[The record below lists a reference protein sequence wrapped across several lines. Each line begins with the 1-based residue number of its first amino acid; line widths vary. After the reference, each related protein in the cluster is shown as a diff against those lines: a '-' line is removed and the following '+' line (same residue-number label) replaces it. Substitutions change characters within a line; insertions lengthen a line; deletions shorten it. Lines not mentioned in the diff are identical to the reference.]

1 MKRQRLISKGSLSRL
16 FQEAA
21 EAWRRQDYQAT
32 IALLERA
39 SRLDPANASVL
50 LDWGRAHG
58 LRYEYGS
65 AERCF
70 EKAVK
75 ITPRKMEALAEA
87 GRRCQAFGHYE
98 MATRYFER
106 ATHEKGAAPEVFI
119 ALAELY
125 EREHRATEAAT
136 LVERALALEAGHSG
150 SLLAQARLK
159 RLAGAIEEAER
170 LTRELLQKPSCEPQT
185 RIRAWYRLTRCHATR
200 VTDLFS

>member
-50 LDWGRAHG
+50 LDLGRAHG
-58 LRYEYGS
+58 LRYQYGS

-75 ITPRKMEALAEA
+75 IAPRRMEVLAEA

-98 MATRYFER
+98 MAIGYFER
-106 ATHEKGAAPEVFI
+106 LTHEKAASPDALVT
-119 ALAELY
+119 LAELY
-125 EREHRATEAAT
+125 ERGPR
-136 LVERALALEAGHSG
+136 
-150 SLLAQARLK
+150 
-159 RLAGAIEEAER
+159 
-170 LTRELLQKPSCEPQT
+170 
-185 RIRAWYRLTRCHATR
+185 
-200 VTDLFS
+200 